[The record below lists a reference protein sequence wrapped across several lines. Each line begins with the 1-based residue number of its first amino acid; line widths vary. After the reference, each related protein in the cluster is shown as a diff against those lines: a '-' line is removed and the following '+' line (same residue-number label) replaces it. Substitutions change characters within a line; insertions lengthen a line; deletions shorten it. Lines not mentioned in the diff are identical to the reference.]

1 MVTVEKRLMIY
12 TVVSCLVGL
21 VGVFD
26 AETHHPHGPAA
37 AHARTIP
44 MWCVLEDST
53 ERDL

>member
-1 MVTVEKRLMIY
+1 MVRVEKRLTIY
-12 TVVSCLVGL
+12 TVVSCLVGP

-26 AETHHPHGPAA
+26 AETQSADGPAA

-44 MWCVLEDST
+44 MWCVLEDPT